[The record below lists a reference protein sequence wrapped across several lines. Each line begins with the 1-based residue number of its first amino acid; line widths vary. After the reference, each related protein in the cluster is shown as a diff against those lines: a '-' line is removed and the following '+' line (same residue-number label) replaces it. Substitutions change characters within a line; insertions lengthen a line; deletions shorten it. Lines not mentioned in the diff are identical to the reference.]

1 MKKIYSIMICLGLSV
16 TGMAQQNFELGKPND
31 DNYRYLD
38 EYAALKE
45 YVNRDK
51 YPNFRLG
58 LATIVSDYINNST
71 WRKLINNNANETV
84 AGNAMKMSSCV
95 NGNGEMS
102 FSQVTTFVNTAT
114 SDGLQVYGHTLA

>member
-58 LATIVSDYINNST
+58 LATIVSDYIIIAHGVNSSIT
-71 WRKLINNNANETV
+71 MLTRPWL
-84 AGNAMKMSSCV
+84 AMP
-95 NGNGEMS
+95 
-102 FSQVTTFVNTAT
+102 
-114 SDGLQVYGHTLA
+114 